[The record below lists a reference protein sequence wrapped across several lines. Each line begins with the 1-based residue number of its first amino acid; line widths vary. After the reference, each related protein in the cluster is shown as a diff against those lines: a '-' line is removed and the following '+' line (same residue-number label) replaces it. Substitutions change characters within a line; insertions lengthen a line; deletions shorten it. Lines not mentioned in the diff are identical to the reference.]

1 MEVNPK
7 VVNVLYRNYRGEVR
21 VRTILPLS
29 KKWFGTTQWHPT
41 EQWFE
46 KVLDIETNKERD
58 FACNDIL
65 AWGDSEILR
74 HQLIRAAI
82 MQLREAVQRGE

>member
-1 MEVNPK
+1 MESNK
-7 VVNVLYRNYRGEVR
+7 RIVNVLYRNYRGEIR

-29 KKWFGTTQWHPT
+29 KWFGTTQWHPA

-46 KVLDIETNKERD
+46 KVLDIETNEERD

-65 AWGDSEILR
+65 AWGDSEIFR
-74 HQLIRAAI
+74 HQLIRTAV
-82 MQLREAVQRGE
+82 MQLRETIQRGE